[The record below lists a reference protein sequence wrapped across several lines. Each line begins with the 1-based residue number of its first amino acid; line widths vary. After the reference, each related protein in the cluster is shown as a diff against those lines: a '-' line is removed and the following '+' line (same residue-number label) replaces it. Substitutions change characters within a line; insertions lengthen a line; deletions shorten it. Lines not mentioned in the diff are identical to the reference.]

1 MRTKTDSF
9 AGQRAAECRAEK
21 YVYRNNGLQT
31 RHIPNAR
38 PGVAAYAAPPRSR
51 CAQAAYGRERKETFP
66 ERKKTA
72 PNQSRPPLHP
82 VSRLASAFGASNFN
96 EWFPAWRKRGHSAT
110 GWHDRALPFV
120 RKGRSRLRGVRSCV
134 MSCLEKGRAGVSF
147 SALGMGQGTLSFS
160 IKYPDP
166 LFNF

>member
-1 MRTKTDSF
+1 
-9 AGQRAAECRAEK
+9 
-21 YVYRNNGLQT
+21 
-31 RHIPNAR
+31 
-38 PGVAAYAAPPRSR
+38 
-51 CAQAAYGRERKETFP
+51 
-66 ERKKTA
+66 
-72 PNQSRPPLHP
+72 
-82 VSRLASAFGASNFN
+82 
-96 EWFPAWRKRGHSAT
+96 
-110 GWHDRALPFV
+110 V